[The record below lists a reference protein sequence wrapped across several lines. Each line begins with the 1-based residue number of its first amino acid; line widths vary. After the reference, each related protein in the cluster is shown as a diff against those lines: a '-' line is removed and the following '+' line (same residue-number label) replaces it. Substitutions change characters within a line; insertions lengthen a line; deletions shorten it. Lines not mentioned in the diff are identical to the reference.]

1 MHMEDGEENV
11 GVGGEDHQQNSDD
24 IHTSKHGKDA
34 FMQACVS
41 TGELKKWGTVTG
53 EVMDDIGTAE

>member
-34 FMQACVS
+34 W
-41 TGELKKWGTVTG
+41 GPKELDMT
-53 EVMDDIGTAE
+53 E

>member
-34 FMQACVS
+34 FMQACVR
-41 TGELKKWGTVTG
+41 TGELKKCVGGAVTE
-53 EVMDDIGTAE
+53 EVMNDI